1 MPTRPPGKSGVRRRR
16 RVLRPPSPA
25 LVVAILA
32 LLVATAQSAYGVS
45 NIRHYPYFNS
55 VDIIDNTLT
64 GRDIKNKSLTKADFR
79 GSFQGP
85 RGLRGPSGPRGLQGA
100 PGGQGPQGPK
110 GDNGTNGTNGTNG
123 SDAIPNLTYV
133 RTASTPAPTGG
144 VNAGAFAECPSGQR
158 PIAGGVVTSDGLIN
172 VYQTAAGT
180 PTAFEG
186 TPTGWWGS
194 VRNFGGVP
202 GTFRAYA
209 VCAPANATSTYGVS
223 GRPTVSPA
231 QPGQ

>member
-1 MPTRPPGKSGVRRRR
+1 MPTRPRGKPGVRRRW
-16 RVLRPPSPA
+16 RVLRLPSPA
-25 LVVAILA
+25 LVIALLA
-32 LLVATAQSAYGVS
+32 LLIATAQSAYGVS

-64 GRDIKNKSLTKADFR
+64 GKDIKNKSLTKADFR
-79 GSFQGP
+79 GSLQGTRGVRGASGPIGP
-85 RGLRGPSGPRGLQGA
+85 RGPQGAQGA
-100 PGGQGPQGPK
+100 PGGQGPPGPK
-110 GDNGTNGTNGTNG
+110 GDNGSNG

-133 RTASTPAPTGG
+133 RTASTNAPPN
-144 VNAGAFAECPSGQR
+144 VNVGAFAECPAGQR

-180 PTAFEG
+180 PAVFEG

-194 VRNFGGVP
+194 VRNFGTVT